1 MGSKPTITPVRELVF
16 GDCDATVIVKVLE
29 PDLKKTS
36 RGSDYVQ
43 FVGQDS
49 SGTIAFKVWEP
60 RRAKGGGYQEHKD
73 LLEGRIVQCHVRN
86 IQDFN
91 GQRQIKT
98 FTYDIIEE
106 GDPRYAECAAQV
118 RVGPTDAEL
127 DEYMGHV
134 EKMLASIKHAGLR
147 KATQSFLE
155 SNREEFR
162 KCPASPH
169 REGHHGYEGGML
181 KHTCDVMRLAAFH
194 AKMVGKK
201 FVSMDVVLAGAFLHD
216 IGKFETYGLKLSR
229 TTAGR
234 LLGHVAIGLAA
245 VSRLMEEH
253 GVDGETSVM
262 VQHIVVSHH
271 GTREYGSPEKPQTI
285 EAEIV
290 CWADMADS
298 KAEAV
303 RMKLEGGL
311 KPGEFAGNANYGVYT
326 AYLPPG
332 APVAVGAEE
341 E

>member
-1 MGSKPTITPVRELVF
+1 MGSKPAITPVRDLVV
-16 GDCDATVIVKVLE
+16 GDCDATVVVKVLE

-36 RGSDYVQ
+36 RGSDYLQ

-49 SGTIAFKVWEP
+49 SGTVAFKVWEP
-60 RRAKGGGYQEHKD
+60 RKAKGGYYQEHKD
-73 LLEGRIVQCHVRN
+73 LQEGRIAQCHIRQIN
-86 IQDFN
+86 DFN
-91 GQRQIKT
+91 GQRQVKT
-98 FTYDIIEE
+98 FTYEVIGED
-106 GDPRYAECAAQV
+106 DPRHAECAAQV
-118 RVGPTDAEL
+118 RVGPTEAEL
-127 DEYMGHV
+127 DEYMASL
-134 EKMLASIKHAGLR
+134 EQMLTRIKHAGLR
-147 KATQSFLE
+147 KATQAFLE
-155 SNREEFR
+155 SNREKFR

-181 KHTCDVMRLAAFH
+181 KHTCDVMRLAMFH
-194 AKMVGKK
+194 AKLVGKK
-201 FVSMDVVLAGAFLHD
+201 FASVDVVLAGAFLHD
-216 IGKFETYGLKLSR
+216 VGKFETYGLKLGR

-234 LLGHVAIGLAA
+234 LVGHIGLGLPL

-253 GVDGETSVM
+253 GVDGDTSVM

-311 KPGEFAGNANYGVYT
+311 RPGEFAGNANYGVYT

-332 APVAVGAEE
+332 AAAAATEGE
-341 E
+341 